1 MLQRSQTLICLLAAT
16 VLSTSVSAELVIY
29 DGFDYAPGVIVGYAG
44 GEGTWTDA
52 WSGTNYSVVAGSLTI
67 PNLPFATVGGHIS
80 GTSTTNR
87 NFTTIDTSVAATYY
101 CSWLVSR
108 TNVDPEATSSQ
119 WADMNLRG
127 GSTGFVQILRGSNTS
142 SGTYGLLA
150 EGGTT
155 DLADPDVADNEN
167 VSFWVLKVNIGAGD
181 NDDTLYANIYTDGAA
196 IPSAEPVNWDLAVT
210 NANLVDDIMKVTF
223 WSGLGAVPGFSAQ
236 FDEIRMATTYD
247 EAVPVPASFHPG
259 DANGDGLVNLSD
271 LQILGDNWQSTT
283 ATWAEADFTGD
294 SIVNLADLQI
304 LGDNWGFGV
313 GGDLSFDEAL
323 AGVAIPE
330 PASLCLL
337 GLAAAGLLRRR
348 TRA

>member
-1 MLQRSQTLICLLAAT
+1 MLQRSQTLICLLAAV
-16 VLSTSVSAELVIY
+16 VLTTSASAELVIY
-29 DGFDYAPGVIVGYAG
+29 DGFDYAPGLITGLAG
-44 GEGTWTDA
+44 GQGTWTDS
-52 WSGTNYSVVAGSLTI
+52 WSGTNYLVNAGSLTI
-67 PNLPFATVGGHIS
+67 PNLPFATIGGHIS

-101 CSWLVSR
+101 FSYLVSR
-108 TNVDPEATSSQ
+108 TNIDPEATSGQ
-119 WADMNLRG
+119 WADGHLRG
-127 GSTGFVQILRGSNTS
+127 GSTGFIQILRGSNTS
-142 SGTYGLLA
+142 SGSYGLLA

-167 VSFWVLKVNIGAGD
+167 VSFWVIKVNIGAGS
-181 NDDTLYANIYTDGAA
+181 NDDAVYANIYTDGND
-196 IPSAEPVNWDLAVT
+196 IPSAEPTAWQLAVT
-210 NANLVDDIMKVTF
+210 NADLVDDIGKVTF
-223 WSGLGAVPGFSAQ
+223 WAGLGAVPGFSAQ
-236 FDEIRMATTYD
+236 FDEVRLATTYA

-259 DANGDGLVNLSD
+259 DANGDGMVNLAD
-271 LQILGDNWQSTT
+271 LQILGDNWQSST
-283 ATWAEADFTGD
+283 ATWSEADFTGD
-294 SIVNLADLQI
+294 GNVNLADLQI

-348 TRA
+348 TR